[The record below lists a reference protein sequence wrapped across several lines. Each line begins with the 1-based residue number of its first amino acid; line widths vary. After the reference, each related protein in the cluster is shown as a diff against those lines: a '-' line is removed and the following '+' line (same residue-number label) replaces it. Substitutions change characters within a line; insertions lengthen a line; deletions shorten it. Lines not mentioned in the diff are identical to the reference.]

1 MTTTSED
8 APRRSLGK
16 TASRGAVVTFAGQ
29 GARILIQ
36 VVGIAV
42 LARLLSPS
50 DYGLLAVVLAITGI
64 GEVIRDFGLSSAAV
78 QAKTLSSGQRTNLF
92 WLNVGIGGVLSLVF
106 LGAAWPIAAAYGDHR
121 LLGVTAVLSSTFLL
135 NGLATQFRADL
146 NRRMR
151 FTALTLTD
159 IAAQLGGLLLTVA
172 AALAGFGYW
181 ALVVQQLS
189 AAVIQLVVVVAITR
203 WRPGLPRRD
212 EPIKQFVSFGS
223 NLAAVQ
229 LLGYASK
236 NVDSVVLGATV
247 GAASLGLYNRAFQL
261 MMLPLNQINAPS
273 TRIAL
278 PVLSKLQDDPP
289 RFAAFL
295 RVGQTAL
302 LNVTS
307 AALAV
312 LAAQADAIVAIALG
326 DEWKGA
332 VPLFRLLSVAGFFAT
347 AGYANYWVFLAKG
360 LTASS
365 LRMALV
371 TRPLMILAILFGSR
385 WGVTGVATAYS
396 LASVVTWP
404 ISILWLRRVSDA
416 PVGMMFTNALR
427 TLLVYGVGTGLSYLS
442 TAFIPGVPALVR
454 LLVGGLALLAW
465 LGAAALVSR
474 QFRRDVEDLVSI
486 RHQLRRTPPA
496 VTPRREEPR

>member
-8 APRRSLGK
+8 APRRSLGA
-16 TASRGAVVTFAGQ
+16 TASRGAAVTFAGQ

-78 QAKTLSSGQRTNLF
+78 QARTLSPGQRTNLF
-92 WLNVGIGGVLSLVF
+92 WLNVGIGTALTAAF
-106 LGAAWPIAAAYGDHR
+106 LGAAWPIAAAYGDDR
-121 LLGVTAVLSSTFLL
+121 LWGVTAALSSTFLL

-146 NRRMR
+146 NRSMR
-151 FTALTLTD
+151 FTALTVTD

-189 AAVIQLVVVVAITR
+189 SAVVQLVVVVASTR
-203 WRPGLPRRD
+203 WRPGLPRRG

-236 NVDSVVLGATV
+236 NVDSVVLAATV
-247 GAASLGLYNRAFQL
+247 GSSALGLYNRAFQL
-261 MMLPLNQINAPS
+261 MTLPLNQINAPS

-312 LAAQADAIVAIALG
+312 LAAQADAIVAISLG
-326 DEWKGA
+326 SQWEGA
-332 VPLFRLLSVAGFFAT
+332 VPLFQLLSVAGFFAT
-347 AGYANYWVFLAKG
+347 AGYASYWVFLAKG

-371 TRPLMILAILFGSR
+371 TRPLMIVAILVGSR
-385 WGVTGVATAYS
+385 WGVTGVAAAYS
-396 LASVVTWP
+396 LASVATWP

-416 PVGMMFTNALR
+416 PVGMMFGNGLR
-427 TLLVYGVGTGLSYLS
+427 TLVVYGAGTAVSYLS
-442 TAFIPGVPALVR
+442 TAFVPDLPAAVR
-454 LLVGGLALLAW
+454 LLIGVAALLAW
-465 LGAAALVSR
+465 LGVAALVSR
-474 QFRRDVEDLVSI
+474 QYRRDVRNLVSI
-486 RHQLRRTPPA
+486 RHHLRRS
-496 VTPRREEPR
+496 RRP